1 MTKPIARNIQI
12 RVKTAFSELQ
22 SNVDM
27 QEFFFSYRISI
38 KNESDSVIQL
48 MSRKWFI
55 TDSNGDNRF
64 VEGEGVV
71 GEQPVIQPGSVYE
84 YYSGCLLKTGFGK
97 MSGSYAF
104 LTHPDGMSFEVP
116 IPEFNLV
123 LPWVLN

>member
-1 MTKPIARNIQI
+1 MTKPIAKKIQI

-27 QEFFFSYRISI
+27 HEFFFTYHITI
-38 KNESDSVIQL
+38 LNESESVVQL

-55 TDSNGDNRF
+55 TDSNGENRF

-71 GEQPVIQPGSVYE
+71 GEQPLIQPGSEYS

-104 LTHPDGMSFEVP
+104 LTHPLGMAFEVP